1 MSTTIKEY
9 TDWLRDETELYPAD
23 DGWMQLVLPD
33 VNFNN
38 DNLEVYLKEQPDGT
52 VLYSDGKQTLQELE
66 MAGVSVA
73 RGKRKQEVASILA
86 AYGIRMQDD
95 ELLVQAPLGK
105 KEGTLH
111 RLLGAM
117 RELLDLRVLARE
129 KVMSFFLDD
138 LQDLFLARDIPFLR
152 SPTFYGKSGLAQT
165 LDFALPQSKKRPET
179 LIKAIG
185 KPRQDRVLNS
195 IMIINDTL
203 ALRPNSQGLVV
214 LDDREGLNADLEQAL
229 ASYQMPYQKI
239 SEREALVHQLQPAA

>member
-239 SEREALVHQLQPAA
+239 SEREALVRQLQPAA